1 MNTKF
6 DVIDLADLMAQQ
18 GTYEEAWTIGLEIQS
33 FGNHEAFHYVLQ
45 NGSQV
50 ARRAAAFWLADEA
63 EKVPA
68 EIFLSISD
76 DEDDDIRFH
85 AAYGLGYVEHPKA
98 VPTLAEMLLSDKA
111 AEVRQTAAHSIYPA
125 ARLNNSID
133 NIIIKN
139 FEKVLQKE
147 TNDAVREEI
156 VTSLSYF
163 FGTPVQDEA
172 AKLLEQMTKDADNN
186 VAVQAQISLL
196 VLKNGDAARP
206 IESHN

>member
-1 MNTKF
+1 MDTKF

-18 GTYEEAWTIGLEIQS
+18 GTYEDAWTIGLEIQS

-45 NGSQV
+45 NGSPV

-76 DEDDDIRFH
+76 DKDDDIRFH
-85 AAYGLGYVEHPKA
+85 AAYGLGYVEHPRA
-98 VPTLAEMLLSDKA
+98 VPTLSEMLLSDQA

-125 ARLNNSID
+125 AKLNNAID
-133 NIIIKN
+133 HNIIQI
-139 FEKVLQKE
+139 FETVLAKE
-147 TNDAVREEI
+147 ANYAVREEI

-163 FGTPVQDEA
+163 FGTAVQDEA
-172 AKLLEQMTKDADNN
+172 AKLLEQMTRDADGN
-186 VAVQAQISLL
+186 VAAQAQISLL
-196 VLKNGDAARP
+196 VLKNEDPVHGVQ
-206 IESHN
+206 

>member
-1 MNTKF
+1 MDTKF
-6 DVIDLADLMAQQ
+6 DIIDLADLMAQQ
-18 GTYEEAWTIGLEIQS
+18 GTYEDAWTIGLEIQS

-45 NGSQV
+45 NGNQA

-85 AAYGLGYVEHPKA
+85 AAYGLGYVEHPRA
-98 VPTLAEMLLSDKA
+98 VPTLSEMLLSDKA
-111 AEVRQTAAHSIYPA
+111 VEVRQTAAHSIYPA
-125 ARLNNSID
+125 AKLNNSID
-133 NIIIKN
+133 HDIINN
-139 FEKVLQKE
+139 FEKVLEKE
-147 TNDAVREEI
+147 TEHAVREEI

-172 AKLLEQMTKDADNN
+172 AQLLEQMTKDANSN
-186 VAVQAQISLL
+186 VAAQAQISLL
-196 VLKNGDAARP
+196 VLKNEDPARDVR
-206 IESHN
+206 